1 MLDISAPGAN
11 SRFQL
16 AYDWELVVESLPPEV
31 AISIHPVSTLPD
43 FGHDTSLSELVLE
56 SSADAIAETHVEDIM
71 MKTKVTAL

>member
-1 MLDISAPGAN
+1 
-11 SRFQL
+11 
-16 AYDWELVVESLPPEV
+16 V

-56 SSADAIAETHVEDIM
+56 SSADAIAETHVEDSI